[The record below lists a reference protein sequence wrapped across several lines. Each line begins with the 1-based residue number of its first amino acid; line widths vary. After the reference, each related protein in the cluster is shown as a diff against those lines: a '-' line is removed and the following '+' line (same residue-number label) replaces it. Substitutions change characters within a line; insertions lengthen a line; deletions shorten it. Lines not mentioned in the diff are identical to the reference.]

1 MNSIRQIAIELP
13 EGLQRLQLHLF
24 ANGLVGW
31 SPEAEGS
38 NTEATQTEPQD
49 TANRSSNSSDEDG
62 AAQTPAPQLNLRSL
76 FDRLNVLDSAQD
88 DSDEDHN
95 LGHISTHGS
104 NHFDDVASSNAS
116 QHGQGMS
123 DEEQIGAVQ
132 AFIVGDDNQNPELI
146 EAAWMAATQLVSS
159 LADSSEFI
167 EPEVIDSLMDLNV
180 HVHAVDGGLQ
190 LKIGHGVLARSIY
203 IYGDDDDD
211 DDDNGIPGHDDSD
224 DEERRTVHG
233 GSSGRA
239 VVEVGGT
246 AAEEGVSCPICLSA
260 YSSNVR
266 MAALGCHH
274 HVCNSCFGRLS
285 RPKLCPICRA
295 RIASHVEVIL

>member
-1 MNSIRQIAIELP
+1 MSCTGGASQTAAMNSIRQIAIELP

-104 NHFDDVASSNAS
+104 NHFDDVCIK
-116 QHGQGMS
+116 QCQ
-123 DEEQIGAVQ
+123 
-132 AFIVGDDNQNPELI
+132 P
-146 EAAWMAATQLVSS
+146 AWPRH
-159 LADSSEFI
+159 E
-167 EPEVIDSLMDLNV
+167 
-180 HVHAVDGGLQ
+180 
-190 LKIGHGVLARSIY
+190 
-203 IYGDDDDD
+203 
-211 DDDNGIPGHDDSD
+211 
-224 DEERRTVHG
+224 
-233 GSSGRA
+233 
-239 VVEVGGT
+239 
-246 AAEEGVSCPICLSA
+246 
-260 YSSNVR
+260 
-266 MAALGCHH
+266 
-274 HVCNSCFGRLS
+274 
-285 RPKLCPICRA
+285 
-295 RIASHVEVIL
+295 